1 MTGAPEAVTTGPEQA
16 PPGPA
21 SGGYWAGVWREFRRG
36 RAGMLGLG
44 LIALLFLLA
53 AGAPVLASRFP
64 FLWSRGGEWSSPWL
78 REFLAPFET
87 GERTLNVVFNYLLLS
102 LPVALL
108 VLWRTRR
115 APARRRRLR
124 LAAAGLLLAVP
135 FVLPHTPAGDALG
148 IQPRLDATP
157 YRSLAREGS
166 ARGVFPPLPVS
177 PLETSFGHRLAPD
190 WHRPGAATGEEAV
203 HHLLGTDK
211 SGRDVLA
218 RLIHGARVS
227 LAVGVV
233 AMSFAAAI
241 GILLGSL
248 AGYFGGRVDM
258 LISRLIE
265 IVMCFP
271 TFFLIL
277 ALLSIITTRSILII
291 MLLIGL
297 TGWTGIARLVRG
309 EVLRQRSLDYVA
321 AAVALGAGSGRII
334 FRHVLP
340 NAVAP
345 VLVSITFGVAGAIL
359 TESGLAFL
367 GLGVDPTSTAS
378 WGELLY
384 QAREGPLLH
393 WWLVLFPGFAIFF
406 TVTTYNLVGEGL
418 RDAMDPRL
426 RENG

>member
-1 MTGAPEAVTTGPEQA
+1 
-16 PPGPA
+16 
-21 SGGYWAGVWREFRRG
+21 
-36 RAGMLGLG
+36 
-44 LIALLFLLA
+44 
-53 AGAPVLASRFP
+53 
-64 FLWSRGGEWSSPWL
+64 
-78 REFLAPFET
+78 
-87 GERTLNVVFNYLLLS
+87 
-102 LPVALL
+102 
-108 VLWRTRR
+108 
-115 APARRRRLR
+115 
-124 LAAAGLLLAVP
+124 
-135 FVLPHTPAGDALG
+135 
-148 IQPRLDATP
+148 
-157 YRSLAREGS
+157 
-166 ARGVFPPLPVS
+166 
-177 PLETSFGHRLAPD
+177 
-190 WHRPGAATGEEAV
+190 
-203 HHLLGTDK
+203 
-211 SGRDVLA
+211 
-218 RLIHGARVS
+218 
-227 LAVGVV
+227 
-233 AMSFAAAI
+233 
-241 GILLGSL
+241 
-248 AGYFGGRVDM
+248 M